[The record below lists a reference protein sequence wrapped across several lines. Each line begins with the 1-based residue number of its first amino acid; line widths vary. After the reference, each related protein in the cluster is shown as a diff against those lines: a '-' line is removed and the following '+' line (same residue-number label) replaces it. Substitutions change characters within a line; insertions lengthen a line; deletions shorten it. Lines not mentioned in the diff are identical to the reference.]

1 MATLE
6 ELTDRIRRAAASDG
20 HPDQQGLGKSIKL
33 DLKGEGFIHIDGPAV
48 SNEDKPADLTVTVAL
63 KDLAALGKGEL
74 DPTRAMM
81 TGRLR
86 LSDMALA
93 MRLQPRIQSLFSK
106 AS

>member
-6 ELTDRIRRAAASDG
+6 ELTDRIRGAAASED
-20 HPDQQGLGKSIKL
+20 GLGASIKL
-33 DLKGEGFIHIDGPAV
+33 DLKGEGVIHIDGGRV
-48 SNEDKPADLTVTVAL
+48 TNDDLPADLVVTVAIR
-63 KDLAALGKGEL
+63 DLTALASGAL

-93 MRLQPRIQSLFSK
+93 MKLQPKIQFLFSK
-106 AS
+106 AA

>member
-6 ELTDRIRRAAASDG
+6 ELTERIRHAAASDAAAA
-20 HPDQQGLGKSIKL
+20 LSSSIKL
-33 DLKGEGFIHIDGPAV
+33 DLKGEGVIHIDGATV
-48 SNEDKPADLTVTVAL
+48 TNDDLPADLVVTVGL
-63 KDLAALGKGEL
+63 RDLTALGKGEL

-93 MRLQPRIQSLFSK
+93 MRLQPKIRSLFSN
-106 AS
+106 AA

>member
-6 ELTDRIRRAAASDG
+6 EITDRIRAAAASDTA
-20 HPDQQGLGKSIKL
+20 PSLGKSIKL
-33 DLKGEGFIHIDGPAV
+33 DLKGQGVIHIDGATV
-48 SNEDKPADLTVTVAL
+48 SNEDLPADLVVTVAL
-63 KDLAALGKGEL
+63 NDLAALGKGEL

-93 MRLQPRIQSLFSK
+93 MKLQPKIQSLFSR
-106 AS
+106 AA